1 MSVQNVVFLNYN
13 I

>member
-1 MSVQNVVFLNYN
+1 VVFLNYN